1 LRRGGRTRG
10 LRSRLVLAVLGVV
23 VVGVALLVAGFNLVL
38 DAQLERDLNGL
49 LRARAGAQTRTLSVT
64 NGRLE
69 VGEAPDEGTD
79 AQVWIFDTRRALEA
93 PHRTAPS
100 VAQAAQSLAGG
111 PRRSVDVAHPLAR
124 VLAVPVRRA
133 GRRVGTVVVAASQA
147 PYERTERTA
156 LRASLVLAALLIV
169 ATLLIGRWLVGAA
182 LRPVARMTADAAEWS
197 ERDLDRRFSL
207 GPPGDELTR
216 LAATLDG
223 LLDRLAAGLRR
234 EQRLTAE
241 VSHELRTPLA
251 KVSTQAQLLAGAP
264 DLPAGLREEA
274 EGIVRSAA
282 QMRQVIEVLMDS
294 ARAQAEGAHGT
305 ADVASAAR
313 ATVEAAG
320 PGAAERG
327 VTLELAGAGRALAE
341 QTLVERMLAPLVEN
355 ACRHARSSARVTI
368 AQRGPWLEVS
378 VEDDGQ
384 GVAAEEEAAIFEP
397 GYRGQ
402 GVDGAHDGAG
412 LGLSLARR
420 LARSAGGDVAA
431 DAGADGGRFVVR
443 LPAADGERIPS

>member
-1 LRRGGRTRG
+1 M
-10 LRSRLVLAVLGVV
+10 AVLGVV
-23 VVGVALLVAGFNLVL
+23 AVGVALLVVGFNLVL

-49 LRARAGAQTRTLSVT
+49 LRARAGAQIGTLSVT
-64 NGRLE
+64 NGRLS

-79 AQVWIFDTRRALEA
+79 AQVWIFDTRRTLEEPRRAA
-93 PHRTAPS
+93 PA
-100 VAQAAQSLAGG
+100 VASAAISLAGG
-111 PRRSVDVAHPLAR
+111 PRRSIDVAHPASR

-133 GRRVGTVVVAASQA
+133 GQRVGTVVVAASQA
-147 PYERTERTA
+147 PFERTERTA
-156 LRASLVLAALLIV
+156 LRASLVLAVLLIV
-169 ATLLIGRWLVGAA
+169 ATVLIARWLVGAA

-223 LLDRLAAGLRR
+223 LLDRLAAGMRR

-282 QMRQVIEVLMDS
+282 QMRQVIEVLLDS
-294 ARAQAEGAHGT
+294 ARARAEGAHGT
-305 ADVASAAR
+305 SDVASAAR
-313 ATVEAAG
+313 ATVEDAG

-327 VTLELAGAGRALAE
+327 VTLDLAGNGRALAE
-341 QTLVERMLAPLVEN
+341 QTLVERILAPVVEN
-355 ACRHARSSARVTI
+355 ACRHARSRVRVTI
-368 AQRGPWLEVS
+368 ARRGPWLEVS
-378 VEDDGQ
+378 VEDDGP
-384 GVAAEEEAAIFEP
+384 GVAAGEEATIFEP
-397 GYRGQ
+397 GYRGNAS
-402 GVDGAHDGAG
+402 DAAHDGAG

-420 LARSAGGDVAA
+420 LARSAGGEVEA
-431 DAGADGGRFVVR
+431 DAAADGGRFVVR
-443 LPAADGERIPS
+443 LPASDGERIAS